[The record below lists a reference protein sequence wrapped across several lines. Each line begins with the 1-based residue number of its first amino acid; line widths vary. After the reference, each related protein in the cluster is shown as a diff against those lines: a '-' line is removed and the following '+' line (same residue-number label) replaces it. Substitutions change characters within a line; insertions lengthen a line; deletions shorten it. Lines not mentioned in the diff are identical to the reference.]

1 MRRPRK
7 PGHLI
12 GMSQILNNSFK
23 HILVNKILEAGFGK
37 RFLAGK
43 ILRKY
48 FFLKQNYILYNGVF
62 IKIC

>member
-48 FFLKQNYILYNGVF
+48 FFFKAKLYF
-62 IKIC
+62 I